1 MRSLSLQ
8 LSVIFLLISLHS
20 SSQVPTSATGRQI
33 LMETAA
39 TSASQPQT
47 RRGCVAAH
55 MAWSCH
61 QTNGL
66 VWRTFP
72 MSHPHCSAGPTL
84 SPVATANAS
93 QTATDAMV
101 LMIAMTT
108 VMKSTVALI
117 VMHFF
122 FFNLVDYIIPHK
134 PYKKSCL
141 WVFTQLMLIWFKL
154 KMIPFLLF

>member
-1 MRSLSLQ
+1 
-8 LSVIFLLISLHS
+8 
-20 SSQVPTSATGRQI
+20 
-33 LMETAA
+33 
-39 TSASQPQT
+39 
-47 RRGCVAAH
+47 
-55 MAWSCH
+55 
-61 QTNGL
+61 
-66 VWRTFP
+66 
-72 MSHPHCSAGPTL
+72 MSPPHCSAGPTL

-122 FFNLVDYIIPHK
+122 SFNLVDYIIPHK

>member
-55 MAWSCH
+55 MAWSCR

-72 MSHPHCSAGPTL
+72 MSPPHCSAGPTL

-141 WVFTQLMLIWFKL
+141 WVFYSAYVNMV
-154 KMIPFLLF
+154 